1 MPSELLTERD
11 GPLMVLT
18 LHGPET
24 RNTLSEGLITAAIE
38 ALGTAEEDREVRAIV
53 LTGAGGHFCAGGN
66 LQGMIARREAGRE
79 AQARML
85 ALLHGW
91 IESLRSCP
99 KPIIAAVEGAAAGA
113 GFSIAMAC
121 DLVVA
126 SDDARFMLSYAK
138 LGLTPDGGATWHLG
152 RALPRQLL
160 QQWIWLAE
168 AVSARQLEQHG
179 LVNRVCPPG
188 QALAEARALGT
199 RLAAMAP
206 NAIAS
211 GKELLQRLP
220 QATFSSQLGAER
232 DHFIENLFHPNAEEG
247 IAAFLAKRSPRF
259 D

>member
-24 RNTLSEGLITAAIE
+24 RNTLSEGLITAAVE
-38 ALGTAEEDREVRAIV
+38 ALATAEEDREIRAVV

-66 LQGMIARREAGRE
+66 LQAMIARREAGRE

-85 ALLHGW
+85 ALLNGW
-91 IESLRSCP
+91 IEALRSCP
-99 KPIIAAVEGAAAGA
+99 KPVIAAVEGAAAGA

-126 SDDARFMLSYAK
+126 SEEARFMLSYAK

-168 AVSARQLEQHG
+168 PVSARQLEQYG
-179 LVNRVCPPG
+179 LVNRVAAAG
-188 QALAEARALGT
+188 QALAEARQIGT
-199 RLAAMAP
+199 QLAMMAP

-211 GKELLQRLP
+211 AKELVQRLP
-220 QATFSSQLGAER
+220 EATFASQLGAER
-232 DHFIENLFHPNAEEG
+232 DHFIENLFHANAAEG
-247 IAAFLAKRSPRF
+247 IAAFLGKRAPRF
-259 D
+259 E

>member
-24 RNTLSEGLITAAIE
+24 RNTLSEGLINAAIE
-38 ALGTAEEDREVRAIV
+38 ALATAEEDREVRAVV

-85 ALLHGW
+85 ELLHGW
-91 IESLRSCP
+91 IQALRSCP
-99 KPIIAAVEGAAAGA
+99 KPVIAAVEGAAAGA

-126 SDDARFMLSYAK
+126 SEEARFMLSYAK
-138 LGLTPDGGATWHLG
+138 LGLTPDGGVTWHLG

-168 AVSARQLEQHG
+168 PVSARQLAQYG
-179 LVNRVCPPG
+179 LVNRVSPAG
-188 QALAEARALGT
+188 QALAEAREIGG
-199 RLAAMAP
+199 RLATMAP
-206 NAIAS
+206 NAVAS
-211 GKELLQRLP
+211 AKDLLQHLP
-220 QATFSSQLGAER
+220 EATFVSQLGAER
-232 DHFIENLFHPNAEEG
+232 DHFIENLFHANAAEG
-247 IAAFLAKRSPRF
+247 IAAFLGKRAPRF
-259 D
+259 E

>member
-1 MPSELLTERD
+1 MPSELFTERD

-24 RNTLSEGLITAAIE
+24 RNTLSEGLITAAVE
-38 ALGTAEEDREVRAIV
+38 ALNTAEEDREVRAVV

-66 LQGMIARREAGRE
+66 LQGMIARREAGRD

-91 IESLRSCP
+91 IEALRSCP
-99 KPIIAAVEGAAAGA
+99 KPVIAAVEGAAAGA

-126 SDDARFMLSYAK
+126 SEDARFMLSYAK
-138 LGLTPDGGATWHLG
+138 LGLTPDGGVTWHLG

-168 AVSARQLEQHG
+168 PVSARQLEQHG
-179 LVNRVCPPG
+179 LVNRVSGAG
-188 QALAEARALGT
+188 QALADAREIAG
-199 RLAAMAP
+199 RLATMAP

-211 GKELLQRLP
+211 AKDLLQRLP
-220 QATFSSQLGAER
+220 EASFASQLGAER
-232 DHFIENLFHPNAEEG
+232 DHFIENLFHPNAAEG
-247 IAAFLAKRSPRF
+247 IAAFLGKRAPRF
-259 D
+259 E